1 MKNINPAEYNLHART
16 KLLEKNN
23 KIFIIIDRKSRII
36 MKDGHRILEIA
47 NKIKSVK
54 SEKNVGVM
62 SNAPVCSKTQK
73 FLINN
78 GIVVK
83 GL

>member
-1 MKNINPAEYNLHART
+1 MKIINPADYNLHPRT
-16 KLLEKNN
+16 RLVGENKN
-23 KIFIIIDRKSRII
+23 IFIVINRKSRII
-36 MKDGHRILEIA
+36 MKDGHRIVEIA

-54 SEKNVGVM
+54 NEKSVGVM

-73 FLINN
+73 FLISN

>member
-1 MKNINPAEYNLHART
+1 MKNINPADYKLHPRT
-16 KLLEKNN
+16 RLLGKNK

-36 MKDGHRILEIA
+36 MKDGHRIVEIA
-47 NKIKSVK
+47 NKIKAVK
-54 SEKNVGVM
+54 NEKSVGVM

-73 FLINN
+73 FLMNN
-78 GIVVK
+78 GIAVK

>member
-1 MKNINPAEYNLHART
+1 
-16 KLLEKNN
+16 
-23 KIFIIIDRKSRII
+23 
-36 MKDGHRILEIA
+36 MKDGHRILEIV
-47 NKIKSVK
+47 NKIKSVE

-78 GIVVK
+78 GIIVK

>member
-1 MKNINPAEYNLHART
+1 MRNINPADYNLHART

-36 MKDGHRILEIA
+36 MKDGHRILEIV
-47 NKIKSVK
+47 NKIKSVESK
-54 SEKNVGVM
+54 KNVGVM

-73 FLINN
+73 FLTNN

-83 GL
+83 GF